1 MLKRISAYKLREVRR
16 VTILLAITT
25 GVCALKWLKYY
36 VCTQA
41 LAHIMANRK
50 LTTSDE
56 EIKAATA
63 FVWRKVLHVKD
74 Q

>member
-1 MLKRISAYKLREVRR
+1 M
-16 VTILLAITT
+16 TILLAITT
-25 GVCALKWLKYY
+25 GICALKWLNYY
-36 VCTQA
+36 VCTHA

-63 FVWRKVLHVKD
+63 FVWREVLHIKER
-74 Q
+74 

>member
-1 MLKRISAYKLREVRR
+1 MEQAERGGET

-25 GVCALKWLKYY
+25 TICALKWLKYY

-63 FVWRKVLHVKD
+63 FVCKKIFHAR
-74 Q
+74 

>member
-1 MLKRISAYKLREVRR
+1 M
-16 VTILLAITT
+16 TILLAITT

-63 FVWRKVLHVKD
+63 FAWRKVLHVKD

>member
-1 MLKRISAYKLREVRR
+1 MSTYKWEEVGR
-16 VTILLAITT
+16 VTIFFAITT
-25 GVCALKWLKYY
+25 AICALKWLNYY

-56 EIKAATA
+56 EIKAATE
-63 FVWRKVLHVKD
+63 FVWRKVLHIKER
-74 Q
+74 

>member
-1 MLKRISAYKLREVRR
+1 MEKSERGGGT

-25 GVCALKWLKYY
+25 VVCALKWLKYY

-63 FVWRKVLHVKD
+63 FVWKKTFHIR
-74 Q
+74 

>member
-1 MLKRISAYKLREVRR
+1 M
-16 VTILLAITT
+16 TIFFAITT
-25 GVCALKWLKYY
+25 AICALKWLKYY
-36 VCTQA
+36 VCMQA
-41 LAHIMANRK
+41 LTYIMANHK

-63 FVWRKVLHVKD
+63 FVWREVLHIKE